1 MHPDDPMN
9 HDAKKRM
16 QLVAVIEAAAGGGEK
31 KKKYWNRIG
40 IAFENRDGS
49 WNLRFDYVPARIS
62 ETTIPMRE
70 FGPQQ
75 APPKGAD
82 DAHGAH
88 PLPV

>member
-1 MHPDDPMN
+1 MHPYDHIN

-16 QLVAVIEAAAGGGEK
+16 QLDAVIERAAGGGEK
-31 KKKYWNRIG
+31 KYCSRIG

-49 WNLRFDYVPARIS
+49 WNLRFDYLPARMS
-62 ETTIPMRE
+62 ESDDSDAAQ
-70 FGPQQ
+70 FGPRQ

-82 DAHGAH
+82 DTLGAH